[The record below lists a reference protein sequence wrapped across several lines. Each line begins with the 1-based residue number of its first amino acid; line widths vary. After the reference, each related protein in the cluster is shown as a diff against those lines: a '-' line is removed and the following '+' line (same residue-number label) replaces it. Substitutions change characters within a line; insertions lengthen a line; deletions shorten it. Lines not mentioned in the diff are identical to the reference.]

1 MIQRNLEYAVTGQSG
16 AGSVYILEKQI
27 VSLQEEA
34 ENLMTMM
41 STTGGDTEKYV
52 LAIEENFKKIKV
64 LRQQLET
71 EKCKVQVD
79 GQHSALLERMTAMF
93 SSDSISFDEYDDV
106 VVRRLVECVRV
117 MKDKRIVVVLKG
129 GLQAEEMIQV

>member
-1 MIQRNLEYAVTGQSG
+1 MMAGDDPCECFAPDMLNQQRLSTENYNRQRATFHANRRQKRSCDTG
-16 AGSVYILEKQI
+16 VYWQA
-27 VSLQEEA
+27 S
-34 ENLMTMM
+34 
-41 STTGGDTEKYV
+41 
-52 LAIEENFKKIKV
+52 V

-79 GQHSALLERMTAMF
+79 GQQSALLERMTAMF

-106 VVRRLVECVRV
+106 VVRRLVECIRV

-129 GLQAEEMIQV
+129 GLQTEEMIA